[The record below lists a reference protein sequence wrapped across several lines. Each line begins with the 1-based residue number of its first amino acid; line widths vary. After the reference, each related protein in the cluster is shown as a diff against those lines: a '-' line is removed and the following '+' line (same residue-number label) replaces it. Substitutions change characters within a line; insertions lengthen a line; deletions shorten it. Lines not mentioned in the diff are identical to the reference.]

1 MKRKQS
7 MGPEQPIDPQ
17 GDPLVQEL
25 VADDDEGGGQEE
37 TARGK
42 PDLPRGSHAVHS
54 RPLRSAFSPSNHRM
68 LTTPAY
74 ILKTMNQNRKPK
86 TPAINSKFHDRS
98 RFVRLVTPPRIPPAI
113 AARMDAYSA
122 IPWA

>member
-1 MKRKQS
+1 

-42 PDLPRGSHAVHS
+42 PDSPGAVMRS
-54 RPLRSAFSPSNHRM
+54 IPAPFGRLSALR
-68 LTTPAY
+68 TTGC
-74 ILKTMNQNRKPK
+74 
-86 TPAINSKFHDRS
+86 
-98 RFVRLVTPPRIPPAI
+98 
-113 AARMDAYSA
+113 
-122 IPWA
+122 